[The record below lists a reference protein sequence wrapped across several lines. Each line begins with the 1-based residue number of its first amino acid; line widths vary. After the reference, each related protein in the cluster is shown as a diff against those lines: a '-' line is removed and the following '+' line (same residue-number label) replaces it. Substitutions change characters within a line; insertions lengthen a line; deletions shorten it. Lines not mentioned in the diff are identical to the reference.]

1 MMAYDWGDWV
11 PALRMFRVSL
21 FISLMVFF
29 VGVNTYGWRANGVNH
44 VLVFEIDPRN
54 YLSSFQLMEV

>member
-1 MMAYDWGDWV
+1 MMAYDWGDWI
-11 PALRMFRVSL
+11 PTLRMFRVSL
-21 FISLMVFF
+21 FIGLMVFF

-44 VLVFEIDPRN
+44 VLIFEVDPRD